1 MSYKTDL
8 DNIFLKYA
16 SSPLLDGELNDRG
29 KCILLV
35 TAQEMK
41 IKYPGNYTVDLCFQS
56 HRDIWGPRL
65 KFDDS
70 QEETM
75 FLLRYS

>member
-8 DNIFLKYA
+8 NKIFRKHAL
-16 SSPLLDGELNDRG
+16 SPPLLRGEN
-29 KCILLV
+29 ILQEI
-35 TAQEMK
+35 TQEITQEMK
-41 IKYPGNYTVDLCFQS
+41 LKYPGNYTVELCFQF
-56 HRDIWGPRL
+56 RRGTWEPLL
-65 KFDDS
+65 KFDNS